1 MVSSIRRPQSVA
13 LIVLALAGL
22 LVWAG
27 KGAAS
32 VPAQGSPVTLPM
44 PDLIGDWAGTA
55 IPVDNRTFEIL
66 ETKDVTVKEYQ
77 KPGEGAV
84 LFTRVGGFGSN
95 RAAFHP
101 PEICF
106 VGSDFQIDER
116 GAIPV
121 TVGGSERKLMRL
133 VIAQNQD
140 RFEAWYWFTANGKI
154 TPSYYQQQWWL
165 MKDLMS
171 GKPMSGTLVRI
182 STPME
187 EDPAVSR
194 TRLTRFLADWEALGQ
209 AS

>member
-1 MVSSIRRPQSVA
+1 MVASLRRPQSIA
-13 LIVLALAGL
+13 LVVLALAVL

-27 KGAAS
+27 RGAAS
-32 VPAQGSPVTLPM
+32 VPSQGNPVSLPM

-55 IPVDNRTFEIL
+55 IPVDDRTFEIL

-77 KPGEGAV
+77 KPGAGAV

-121 TVGGSERKLMRL
+121 MVGGSEKKLMRL
-133 VIAQNQD
+133 VISQKEK

-154 TPSYYQQQWWL
+154 TASYYEQQWWL

-171 GKPMSGTLVRI
+171 GRPMSGTLVRI

-187 EDPAVSR
+187 GDPAVSR
-194 TRLTRFLADWEALGQ
+194 NRLARFLADWEALGKT
-209 AS
+209 S